1 MIKSKKNAQKLYI
14 ELKATGKQVDKCFKQ
29 LNEYY
34 SVTKSIK
41 VLKAILEAVSTTN
54 GSTKESNVKLEN
66 VVNQYIEIDFET
78 RSLNFSS
85 ISNSVVSLMSAK
97 HFGSEEEKEF
107 AMTVLSDRIDH
118 SKTSIERSDSG
129 ENAKDILA
137 ILAATK

>member
-1 MIKSKKNAQKLYI
+1 MIKSKKNAQKFYI
-14 ELKATGKQVDKCFKQ
+14 ELKATGKQVDRCFKL

-41 VLKAILEAVSTTN
+41 VLKAILEGVNTANSI
-54 GSTKESNVKLEN
+54 SKEPNIIWDN
-66 VVNQYIEIDFET
+66 VVTQYIEIDFET

-137 ILAATK
+137 ILTAIK

>member
-1 MIKSKKNAQKLYI
+1 MIKSKKNAQKFYI
-14 ELKATGKQVDKCFKQ
+14 ELKATGKQVNRCFKL

-41 VLKAILEAVSTTN
+41 VLKAILEGVNTVNSV
-54 GSTKESNVKLEN
+54 TKEPNIKLEN

-85 ISNSVVSLMSAK
+85 ISNSVISLMSAK

-137 ILAATK
+137 ILTAIK

>member
-14 ELKATGKQVDKCFKQ
+14 ELKATGKQVDKCFRQ

-41 VLKAILEAVSTTN
+41 VLKAILEGVNTANSI
-54 GSTKESNVKLEN
+54 TKEPNVKLEN

-137 ILAATK
+137 ILTAIK

>member
-1 MIKSKKNAQKLYI
+1 MIKSKKNTQKLYI
-14 ELKATGKQVDKCFKQ
+14 ELKATGKQVDRCFKL

-41 VLKAILEAVSTTN
+41 VLKAILEGVNTANSI
-54 GSTKESNVKLEN
+54 TKESNVKLEN

-97 HFGSEEEKEF
+97 HLGDEEEKE
-107 AMTVLSDRIDH
+107 ALLEKIGNQITQVKEL
-118 SKTSIERSDSG
+118 IEYSDSG
-129 ENAKDILA
+129 ENVKDYLA
-137 ILAATK
+137 VIK